1 MWNDALFEAILHST
15 LSKSSLDWAHTQAC
29 LRNFRGQRRCSP
41 QSYDAAWQQH
51 SSPAGKD
58 WTFEGPFSIMQLTSR
73 LYVSGCGKE
82 MVMEKMLLQSSKLA
96 KPAGIFSSGVKVP
109 VGNLIF
115 VSGQVARNAAGET
128 VGKGDIRAQTRQT
141 LENVKAV
148 LEAAGATMDDI
159 VKVTVFV
166 TDVSHLTA
174 IHEVRAEYFKRDY
187 PASTLVEVKSLVSP
201 ELMIEIEAIAVTPA

>member
-1 MWNDALFEAILHST
+1 MHLTFGLSVSSHGEEA
-15 LSKSSLDWAHTQAC
+15 A
-29 LRNFRGQRRCSP
+29 
-41 QSYDAAWQQH
+41 
-51 SSPAGKD
+51 
-58 WTFEGPFSIMQLTSR
+58 
-73 LYVSGCGKE
+73 
-82 MVMEKMLLQSSKLA
+82 MEKRLLQSAKLA

-109 VGNLIF
+109 AGQLIF

-128 VGKGDIRAQTRQT
+128 VGRGDIRAQTRQA

-174 IHEVRAEYFKRDY
+174 IHEVRAEYFTRDY
-187 PASTLVEVKSLVSP
+187 PGEYAGRGEKPGVSRADDRNRGDRSDSRMSAARP
-201 ELMIEIEAIAVTPA
+201 MFRRRGAFEWAGNTARNARQRACRSS